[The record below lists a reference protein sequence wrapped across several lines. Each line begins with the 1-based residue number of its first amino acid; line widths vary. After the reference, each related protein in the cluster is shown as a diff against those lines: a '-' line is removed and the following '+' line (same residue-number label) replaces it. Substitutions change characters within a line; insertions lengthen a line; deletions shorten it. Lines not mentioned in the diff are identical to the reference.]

1 MSEKLPIKGIL
12 GLGKASTLYYLN
24 EIQERYQRK
33 NDLYS
38 TCPFILYQVDFQE
51 INPFLP
57 NNFSILIP
65 KLEYFFHQIKEL
77 GISKLLVPNI
87 TLHESIDQV
96 SFQFDI
102 CHPVFL
108 TLKYLAENKISE
120 VCLFGTKYTMNSE
133 YLHHKFSEKNIK
145 MYLPSKEDQDW
156 IDHFR
161 KSVYSQKSSSEET
174 LKFQQLIRKYS
185 SKSAVI
191 ISCTELSLFSL
202 KNDSSCIDMADLQ
215 IEEFLR

>member
-12 GLGKASTLYYLN
+12 GLGKESTLYYLN
-24 EIQERYQRK
+24 EIQERYQRE
-33 NDLYS
+33 NDLYA

-65 KLEYFFHQIKEL
+65 EVENYFQQVSDL

-87 TLHESIDQV
+87 TLHETIDQL

-102 CHPVFL
+102 CHPVLL
-108 TLKYLAENKISE
+108 TLKYLEENNISE
-120 VCLFGTKYTMNSE
+120 VFLFGTKYTMNSE
-133 YLHHKFSEKNIK
+133 HLHQKFSEKNIK
-145 MYLPSKEDQDW
+145 MQLPSKEDQDW
-156 IDHFR
+156 IDDFR

-185 SKSAVI
+185 SKSPVI
-191 ISCTELSLFSL
+191 IACTELSLFSL